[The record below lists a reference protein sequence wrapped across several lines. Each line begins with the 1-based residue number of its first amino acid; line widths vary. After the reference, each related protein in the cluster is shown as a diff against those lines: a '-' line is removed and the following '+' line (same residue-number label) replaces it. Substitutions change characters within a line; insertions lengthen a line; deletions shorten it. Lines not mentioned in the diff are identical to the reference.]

1 MNEATLVKRYFWLAT
16 AVLLIS
22 LFGYGGFALYPRLDL
37 NSAAASGLLLLAV
50 MAGIASLFSPCSF
63 PLLLTLL
70 ARETSANGR
79 LLRSAG
85 AFALGAALVLTLIG
99 LAIAAG
105 TGNWIASVTFTS
117 PLGRIL
123 RLLVGLAL
131 IGFGTFQI
139 QGKSLNVGWLNRLLQ
154 PLWRKQALLR
164 RQQTTLSYGLYGFG
178 YILAG
183 FG

>member
-1 MNEATLVKRYFWLAT
+1 MNDVTFVKRYFWLAT
-16 AVLLIS
+16 AVLLLS
-22 LFGYGGFALYPRLDL
+22 LFGYGGYGLYPRLDL
-37 NSAAASGLLLLAV
+37 NGAATSGLLLLAV

-70 ARETSANGR
+70 ARESSANSR

-85 AFALGAALVLTLIG
+85 AFAVGAALFLTLTG

-105 TGNWIASVTFTS
+105 TGSLIASVTFTS

-123 RLLVGLAL
+123 RLLVGLVL
-131 IGFGTFQI
+131 IGFGAWQI
-139 QGKSLNVGWLNRLLQ
+139 QGKLLNVGWLNRLLQ
-154 PLWRKQALLR
+154 PLWRKQAQLR
-164 RQQTTLSYGLYGFG
+164 RRQNSLSYGLYGFG